1 MDFTLR
7 PADEEDREFLF
18 ALFCQTMHE
27 VVEQTWGW
35 GEAWQRS
42 DFDGRFDN
50 YSVSI
55 VESDSQSVGGL
66 SLETTPD
73 SIYIHELQLLPGYQG
88 GGLGTAVVRRVI
100 AEAVERGVP
109 VMLSVVPANHR
120 AQRLYERLGFKVT
133 GIEAPFIR
141 MRWSSFHPNLV

>member
-1 MDFTLR
+1 MTST
-7 PADEEDREFLF
+7 ADSTTTRCLSSNPI
-18 ALFCQTMHE
+18 
-27 VVEQTWGW
+27 
-35 GEAWQRS
+35 RS
-42 DFDGRFDN
+42 PWAGCH
-50 YSVSI
+50 
-55 VESDSQSVGGL
+55 
-66 SLETTPD
+66 LETTPD
-73 SIYIHELQLLPGYQG
+73 SIYIHELQLLPSYQG

-100 AEAVERGVP
+100 AEGVERGVP